1 MHTEDKNIRNIINRK
16 YFLFAIVILVC
27 YGGSRFIL
35 NPNLFLIALFVL
47 GLLFYF
53 RAYAILLVA
62 PILISKLPS
71 VVEVGGGTEVRV
83 IYVILLLAL
92 WIIVVEGLLRD
103 AKRGVGANRC
113 LVLFFLIV
121 AANYFRNPGLPQIIT
136 GHSSA
141 GFIQFGYLMSSLSF
155 FAVYWI
161 TPFIIKTPKQIKNIV
176 WAFFAFACV
185 GLLCAYLGR
194 FLGIYTPFVSG
205 FGGKV
210 LEWESHFG
218 SFSRYGWLGNYSIIL
233 LPIVLFFLKQGW
245 IKITGLGIL
254 FVSIVLSG
262 GRAHFVGYFF
272 VIGIYLWLTRG
283 TIKTIL
289 SFGAILLVV
298 YSVLSY
304 SPLLDRFPQLY
315 RFTGHY
321 TQGSLATISGMK
333 GTRLWIWMRSMD
345 MVKEHPIFG
354 AGPVT
359 GAERV
364 AIKEG
369 LMGGGE
375 ILAEIRE
382 GSHATYFNIPAIYG
396 LPALLLYLV
405 AVGGILVNLIK
416 TYGTAEDTN
425 KKYCLWLILVLAGF
439 LMSSLFGGNARGG
452 NIYIYFILGLADTMF
467 LLSSKYKKTDG
478 EIANQRLT
486 VQN

>member
-1 MHTEDKNIRNIINRK
+1 MHVEDINIRNITNSK

-27 YGGSRFIL
+27 YAGSRFIL
-35 NPNLFLIALFVL
+35 NPNLLLIALFAL
-47 GLLFYF
+47 GLFFYF
-53 RAYAILLVA
+53 RAYTILLVA

-71 VVEVGGGTEVRV
+71 VIEVGGGTEVKV

-92 WIIVVEGLLRD
+92 WIVVEGLLRD

-121 AANYFRNPGLPQIIT
+121 TANYFRNPGLPQIIT

-141 GFIQFGYLMSSLSF
+141 GCIQFGYLMSSLSF

-161 TPFIIKTPKQIKNIV
+161 TPFIIKTPKQMKNIIRT
-176 WAFFAFACV
+176 FFAFACV

-194 FLGIYTPFVSG
+194 FFGIYTPFVSG

-210 LEWESHFG
+210 LECESHFG
-218 SFSRYGWLGNYSIIL
+218 SFFRYGWLGRYSLLL
-233 LPIVLFFLKQGW
+233 LPIVLVFVKKKQFRV
-245 IKITGLGIL
+245 TSLGVI
-254 FVSIVLSG
+254 FVSILYSG
-262 GRAHFVGYFF
+262 GRSDFIVFSF
-272 VIGIYLWLTRG
+272 VIFVYMWLTAGR
-283 TIKTIL
+283 IKTIL
-289 SFGAILLVV
+289 SFGVILLVV
-298 YSVLSY
+298 YSALSY
-304 SPLLDRFPQLY
+304 SPLLARFPQLY
-315 RFTGHY
+315 RFTGNY
-321 TQGSLATISGMK
+321 TQESLATISGTRR
-333 GTRLWIWMRSMD
+333 TRLWIWMRSME

-359 GAERV
+359 VAERV

-425 KKYCLWLILVLAGF
+425 KKHCLWLIFVLAGF
-439 LMSSLFGGNARGG
+439 LMSSLFEGNARGG
-452 NIYIYFILGLADTMF
+452 NIYIYFILGLADVVLRETKSAEQS
-467 LLSSKYKKTDG
+467 L
-478 EIANQRLT
+478 
-486 VQN
+486 